1 MAWNIPTQEF
11 GTAMFIVG
19 APGHSWQNVAS
30 GGVSIGH
37 KSSIFAS
44 KVMATTVIDLLMN
57 PDAVNKAK
65 EELKQRMKGSVYK
78 SPLPKNLK
86 PPLDQ
91 LPGRFAQQPPITR

>member
-1 MAWNIPTQEF
+1 MLFWVER
-11 GTAMFIVG
+11 
-19 APGHSWQNVAS
+19 SCWQNVAS

-44 KVMATTVIDLLMN
+44 KVMATTVIDLLID

-65 EELKQRMKGSVYK
+65 EEWKRRTKGIAYK

-91 LPGRFAQQPPITR
+91 LPARLRTNHPMSQKGAKPVVDENAR